1 MKFKTLMTMIEN
13 LKYQIQHQNAQNI
26 HFWWFCNNSIIV
38 DRISHFK
45 TIIQFIIA
53 QT

>member
-1 MKFKTLMTMIEN
+1 MTFKTLMTMIEN
-13 LKYQIQHQNAQNI
+13 LKYQIHQNAQNI
-26 HFWWFCNNSIIV
+26 HFWWFRNNSIIV